1 MVEKVLK
8 HLRENLYMTKEIK
21 AFDVLE
27 AKDDLERTKLRSKIY
42 TSLDDYNHQQELENS
57 QVKSMS
63 SNKHHEEAE
72 GVDYLIRYQNNSRLF
87 CHNKVLIEFHMLQRQ
102 EYQRKMKKKNMM
114 QQMRPKTTSAR
125 LKSVNRS
132 IGRAQTQTNVQD
144 LSSSQMVGA
153 RRSIVI
159 NNRLMPLVQRYNSNY
174 FMNKNQQNFKTD
186 SVSSSAFVVGDK

>member
-1 MVEKVLK
+1 
-8 HLRENLYMTKEIK
+8 
-21 AFDVLE
+21 
-27 AKDDLERTKLRSKIY
+27 
-42 TSLDDYNHQQELENS
+42 
-57 QVKSMS
+57 
-63 SNKHHEEAE
+63 
-72 GVDYLIRYQNNSRLF
+72 
-87 CHNKVLIEFHMLQRQ
+87 
-102 EYQRKMKKKNMM
+102 M